1 MSSLT
6 GKRALVCAA
15 SQGLGKAIAEKLAAG
30 GARVAICSR
39 TLERVQAAAEQI
51 EQATG
56 HRPHAWEADLSHPA
70 DIERLV
76 QQTTEALG
84 GIDILVT
91 NAGGPPAGM
100 FEDFDDDAWQQA
112 HEQNFLSVVR
122 LIRYV
127 LPGMKAQQA
136 GSIVNIISMSVK
148 QPISGLILS
157 NAYRSAVVGM
167 AKTLSE
173 EMGPHGIRVNNV
185 APGRIYTER
194 IQHLDKTK
202 AASSGMSAQAVAEAA
217 EGVIPLG
224 RSGKPEEFANAVAFL
239 SSDEASYLTGVTMQV
254 DGGMVKSLL

>member
-1 MSSLT
+1 MSSFE
-6 GKRALVCAA
+6 GKRVLVCAA
-15 SQGLGKAIAEKLAAG
+15 SQGLGKAIAQRLAAG

-39 TLERVQAAAEQI
+39 TQERIEAAAVE
-51 EQATG
+51 
-56 HRPHAWEADLSHPA
+56 
-70 DIERLV
+70 IERNTGNRPIPLTADVTQPDEVKRLV
-76 QQTTEALG
+76 KQAEAQLG

-91 NAGGPPAGM
+91 NAGGPPAGR
-100 FEDFDDDAWQQA
+100 FEDFDDEAWQQA

-122 LIRYV
+122 LIRQV
-127 LPGMKAQQA
+127 LPGMKEQQA

-173 EMGPHGIRVNNV
+173 EMGPYGIRVNNV

-194 IQHLDKTK
+194 IQHLDKVRAESTGLT
-202 AASSGMSAQAVAEAA
+202 ANEVAQTAESA
-217 EGVIPLG
+217 IPMG

-239 SSDEASYLTGVTMQV
+239 CSDEASYITGVTMQV